1 MLDFDP
7 GFFVQFTLAQRYFCS
22 VCFLKT
28 FLSLPPP
35 GSGLNDGQWHA
46 IRLVAK
52 ENFAMLT
59 IDGEEASAVR
69 STSPLTI
76 TTGGT
81 YHLGGKGHPNT
92 IATDLTKTSH
102 PSLQPTFIVI
112 PSYSSS
118 VPIQEAREAS
128 EYKMFT
134 TLTAPTCSEHPGCV
148 SVDPDYLCLKFYG
161 LLSCSVCGC
170 FVVFNKYYF
179 LCLIAQSPI
188 ACLIIM
194 SPGHRNLFKHT
205 FINLLLLWSILFW
218 LVCA

>member
-1 MLDFDP
+1 MKECGDAIFLMLDFDP
-7 GFFVQFTLAQRYFCS
+7 GFFLQVTLAQRYFCS

-59 IDGEEASAVR
+59 VDGEEASAVR

-92 IATDLTKTSH
+92 IATDLTKTSR
-102 PSLQPTFIVI
+102 PSLRPAFIVI
-112 PSYSSS
+112 
-118 VPIQEAREAS
+118 
-128 EYKMFT
+128 
-134 TLTAPTCSEHPGCV
+134 
-148 SVDPDYLCLKFYG
+148 
-161 LLSCSVCGC
+161 
-170 FVVFNKYYF
+170 
-179 LCLIAQSPI
+179 
-188 ACLIIM
+188 II
-194 SPGHRNLFKHT
+194 T
-205 FINLLLLWSILFW
+205 FPFRAHLGGKGGTR
-218 LVCA
+218 V